1 MRMLPLILSA
11 TVASVAPA
19 ALFAE
24 DIPLRAEVRAVT
36 LYPSGGTVTRE
47 ATFSAPQGEHEL
59 ILLDLPRDTDLDSVR
74 VAVEGAAMGTLTTRR
89 DYVPPRDP
97 AKGEAIEAAEAEVER
112 LEEALRGARAEIEG
126 VRLEQEAAEARVAFL
141 AALGQGDGVAQME
154 PAALRELIGL
164 VGDETLSAKQA
175 AQAARLRAEAAER
188 DLKDLTEDLQAAREA
203 LAALVPQEGPHA
215 MLAVAI
221 EADAATEGRIT
232 LSYNVHQ
239 AGWQPVYD
247 MRLDRQSGQLE
258 IARGAYVSQASGE
271 NWQSVDLILSTV
283 RPVEQTEP
291 SEVHPWQRWITDKD
305 APQPVLKTLRGA
317 AADDFAR
324 AEMAAEPAPAIVAE
338 AEFDGLSVSYRYNRP
353 LSLASGADRV
363 RIDLGTL
370 ETTTETY
377 ARAVPLADSSAF
389 LMADMTNDTG
399 EMILP
404 GMVMKYLDGKFVGRG
419 YSELV
424 PAGAEADISFGPI
437 DGLRLT
443 RRIEDRQEGDR
454 GVIRKSNDM
463 NEAVRIEVENLT
475 GEDWPVRL
483 RDRVP
488 YSEQEQLEITWEAAP
503 RVSESDLDGQRG
515 VLEWHF
521 DLAAGETKVV
531 KLDQWL
537 KWPED
542 KVLR

>member
-1 MRMLPLILSA
+1 MRFLPIVLSL
-11 TVASVAPA
+11 SVAPM

-24 DIPLRAEVRAVT
+24 DIPLRADISKVT
-36 LYPSGGTVTRE
+36 LYPTGGTVTRE
-47 ATFSAPQGEHEL
+47 VVVDVPQGQHEL
-59 ILLDLPRDTDLDSVR
+59 VLLDLPRGTDLDSVR
-74 VAVEGAAMGTLTTRR
+74 VEVEGATLGALTTRR

-97 AKGEAIEAAEAEVER
+97 AKSEAIEAAEAEVER
-112 LEEALRGARAEIEG
+112 LEAELREARAGIEG
-126 VRLEQEAAEARVAFL
+126 IRLEQEAAEARVAFL
-141 AALGQGDGVAQME
+141 AALGRGEGVAQMD
-154 PAALRELIGL
+154 PSALRELVGL

-188 DLKDLTEDLQAAREA
+188 DLKDLNEALEAAREA
-203 LAALVPQEGPHA
+203 LSALVPQEGPHA
-215 MLAVAI
+215 MLAVGI
-221 EADAATEGRIT
+221 EAEAASDVRVR
-232 LSYNVHQ
+232 LSHMVYE
-239 AGWQPVYD
+239 AGWSPVYD
-247 MRLDRQSGQLE
+247 MRLDRESGALE

-271 NWQSVDLILSTV
+271 NWEGVDLTLSTV
-283 RPVEQTEP
+283 RPAEQTEP
-291 SEVHPWQRWITDKD
+291 SEVHPWRRWITDKD
-305 APQPVLKTLRGA
+305 TPQPMRKTLQGA
-317 AADDFAR
+317 SADSFAR
-324 AEMAAEPAPAIVAE
+324 AEMAMEPAPSIVAE
-338 AEFDGLSVSYRYNRP
+338 AEFDGLSVTYDYPRT

-363 RIDLGTL
+363 RVDLGTL
-370 ETTTETY
+370 TTSTETY

-389 LMADMTNDTG
+389 LMADLTNDTG

-404 GMVMKYLDGKFVGRG
+404 GVVMKYLDGKFVGRG
-419 YSELV
+419 HSALV
-424 PAGAEADISFGPI
+424 PAGGEADISFGPI
-437 DGLRLT
+437 DGLRLV

-488 YSEQEQLEITWEAAP
+488 YSEQEQLEISWEAAP
-503 RVSESDLDGQRG
+503 RVTEQDVDGERG

-521 DLAAGETKVV
+521 DLSAGETKVV